1 MCMDYPHR
9 FLLEICRYHLNNMTL
24 TLIFIGE
31 SICNKNPPNLKV
43 IDTQFFLMDLCSICH
58 VNYHTQSLLL
68 SDLGK
73 WVISKMASKMAA
85 RILQ

>member
-1 MCMDYPHR
+1 MCMDDPHR
-9 FLLEICRYHLNNMTL
+9 FLLEICRNHLNNMTH
-24 TLIFIGE
+24 TLIHVVIGE
-31 SICNKNPPNLKV
+31 SICNKKK
-43 IDTQFFLMDLCSICH
+43 FFLMDFCSICH

-73 WVISKMASKMAA
+73 WVFSKMASKMAA

>member
-1 MCMDYPHR
+1 MHGLPSQI
-9 FLLEICRYHLNNMTL
+9 FAGNLNNMTH

-31 SICNKNPPNLKV
+31 SICNKNPPKLKI
-43 IDTQFFLMDLCSICH
+43 IDTEVFLMDFCSICH

-73 WVISKMASKMAA
+73 WVMSKMASKMAA